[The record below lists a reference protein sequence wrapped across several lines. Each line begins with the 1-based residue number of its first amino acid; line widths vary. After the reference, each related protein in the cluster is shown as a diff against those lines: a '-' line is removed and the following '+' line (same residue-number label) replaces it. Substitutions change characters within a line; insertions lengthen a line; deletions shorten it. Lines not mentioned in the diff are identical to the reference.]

1 MIPVPNRET
10 DLYALQKRIQYVLGM
25 LRGNRTV
32 EDTSITVSLE
42 IRSYP
47 YESVFWILGE
57 GGEPPFDEV
66 VVIPGLL
73 LSSEERTEI
82 LVLLKGLQPRLR
94 SLSIDVD
101 IKLIDCQG
109 EQSDFRCWN
118 LYFPAGPPETP
129 TSNDDSAQSEE
140 GQAEVVM
147 DRIPGDK
154 RTSVYRVWIGDIQ
167 DAELANSRQV
177 AHYHEVVDELEAMHP
192 GVFDLDSWRT

>member
-1 MIPVPNRET
+1 
-10 DLYALQKRIQYVLGM
+10 M

-47 YESVFWILGE
+47 CESVFWILGE
-57 GGEPPFDEV
+57 GGEPPFDKV

-82 LVLLKGLQPRLR
+82 LALLKELQPRLR

-109 EQSDFRCWN
+109 EQSVFRCWN
-118 LYFPAGPPETP
+118 LHFPAGPSETP
-129 TSNDDSAQSEE
+129 TSNDDNAQSEE
-140 GQAEVVM
+140 GQAEVVF

-177 AHYHEVVDELEAMHP
+177 AHYHEVADELEAMHL